1 MKRWRPGRTFYGWR
15 IVGAGFGLEVLIG
28 ALLFHSYGSYVVL
41 MREEF
46 GWSRTLFSAAFAMAR
61 SESAILGPV
70 QGWLTDRFGPRALMR
85 VGMTLFGLGFILFS
99 RVDSPFEFFV
109 AFFLAAAG
117 AGLGGYVPIAVA
129 IVNWFRRRRSLALG
143 LASSGSA
150 VGGLLT
156 PVVVASLTTLGW
168 RGTALLSG
176 ILILVIGLPAA
187 QVFRHRPERYGE
199 YPDGVPPGEG
209 EPPAASGRAADRPGR
224 PSAGPAVPSVDFTPR
239 EAMRTTAF
247 WLVSLGHGAALLV
260 VSAVIVHMVTHV
272 TERLGYS
279 LAQAATVVALL
290 TVSQIVGHLGGGWA
304 GDRVSKRVITAACM
318 VGHAVALLLLAW
330 ASAYWM
336 VIAFA
341 GLHGLSW
348 GTRGPLM
355 AAIRADYFGAAA
367 FGAISGV
374 SSMVSMLGMMGGP
387 LVAGILADRT
397 GSYGLGFTVL
407 AGLALLGSLSF
418 LLARRPPP
426 PARHPTIE
434 LASPPR

>member
-1 MKRWRPGRTFYGWR
+1 MKGWWPGRVFYGWR
-15 IVGAGFGLEVLIG
+15 IVGAGFGLEILIG
-28 ALLFHSYGSYVVL
+28 ALLFHAYGAYVVL

-46 GWSRTLFSAAFAMAR
+46 GWSRTLFSAVFAMAR
-61 SESAILGPV
+61 AESAILGPV

-85 VGMTLFGLGFILFS
+85 VGMTVFGLGFILFS
-99 RVDSPFEFFV
+99 RIDSPLEFFG
-109 AFFLAAAG
+109 AFFLVAVG
-117 AGLGGYVPIAVA
+117 AGIGGYVPIAVA
-129 IVNWFRRRRSLALG
+129 VVNWFRRRRALALG
-143 LASSGSA
+143 LTSSGSA

-176 ILILVIGLPAA
+176 LLILGIGLPAA

-199 YPDGVPPGEG
+199 YPDGLPPEDAG
-209 EPPAASGRAADRPGR
+209 PSPARIG
-224 PSAGPAVPSVDFTPR
+224 SAGASVDFTPR
-239 EAMRTTAF
+239 EAMRTGAF
-247 WLVSLGHGAALLV
+247 WLVSMGHGAALLV

-290 TVSQIVGHLGGGWA
+290 TVAQIAGHLGGGWA
-304 GDRVSKRVITAACM
+304 GDRVSKRVIAAACM
-318 VGHAVALLLLAW
+318 IGHAVALLSLAW

-336 VIAFA
+336 VIVFA

-348 GTRGPLM
+348 GARGPLM

-367 FGAISGV
+367 FGTISGV
-374 SSMVSMLGMMGGP
+374 SSMVTMLGMMGGP

-407 AGLALLGSLSF
+407 ACLALAGSVCF
-418 LLARRPPP
+418 LLANRPPP
-426 PARHPTIE
+426 PVRAQAAEPAP
-434 LASPPR
+434 LPR

>member
-1 MKRWRPGRTFYGWR
+1 MKAWWPGRVFYGWR

-28 ALLFHSYGSYVVL
+28 ALLFHAYGAYVVL

-46 GWSRTLFSAAFAMAR
+46 GWSRTLFSAVFAMAR
-61 SESAILGPV
+61 AESAILGPV

-85 VGMTLFGLGFILFS
+85 VGMTIFGLGFMLFS
-99 RVDSPFEFFV
+99 RIDTPLEFFG
-109 AFFLAAAG
+109 AFFLVAVG

-129 IVNWFRRRRSLALG
+129 IVNWFKRRRALALG

-168 RGTALLSG
+168 RGTALGSG
-176 ILILVIGLPAA
+176 LLILVVGLLAA
-187 QVFRHRPERYGE
+187 QVFRHRPEHYGE
-199 YPDGVPPGEG
+199 YPDGLPPDTG
-209 EPPAASGRAADRPGR
+209 
-224 PSAGPAVPSVDFTPR
+224 PSSPSNGSVVASVDFTPR
-239 EAMRTTAF
+239 EAMRTAAF

-290 TVSQIVGHLGGGWA
+290 TVAQIGGHLGGGWA
-304 GDRVSKRVITAACM
+304 GDRASKRAIAAGCM

-341 GLHGLSW
+341 GLHGLAW

-355 AAIRADYFGAAA
+355 AAIRADYFGASA
-367 FGAISGV
+367 FGTISGV
-374 SSMVSMLGMMGGP
+374 SSMVTMLGMMGGP

-407 AGLALLGSLSF
+407 ALLAFLGSGAF
-418 LLARRPPP
+418 LLAKRPPP
-426 PARHPTIE
+426 PARA
-434 LASPPR
+434 LAPSLAALPR